1 MGLFDAAEEL
11 AKDYSRE
18 LSGKR
23 WQSYLFAAKLR
34 DLRLREG
41 WTQKEV
47 ATRAGISESAI
58 RNYEQQKSN
67 PKQGH
72 LEALAKAFGI
82 RPEALRLYD
91 FEAGSLQ
98 ANALFQLGDIY
109 GLKPGS
115 VGGFAFLAPRS
126 RFMKRMLEEWGS
138 QYKALGEG
146 LMERVDYER
155 WKDGYS
161 ADFAYADFPSRYRL
175 GSDGEFESVEPWTNI
190 CFSDALQR
198 LRRSHDPSLTQA
210 ELAAASSTTES
221 AIRSYEQ
228 KKRLPKYSLLQR
240 IAAVLGVTEGAL
252 TFFDFGSPVQAA
264 HALFQLAN
272 IYGLIPDTLD
282 DLPVLRTVQP
292 GIEQILDQWHQ
303 ALNEWEENPTAYQEW
318 KDTYDPEHHQTKT
331 CHESRYRPAWDCN
344 NRMCGM
350 ESDYDR
356 FNAEYKDGFLRA

>member
-47 ATRAGISESAI
+47 ATRAGISESAV

-72 LEALAKAFGI
+72 LESLAKAFGV

-91 FEAGSLQ
+91 FEAGSIQ
-98 ANALFQLGDIY
+98 ANAIFQLGEIY

-115 VGGFAFLAPRS
+115 DKRFALLSPTNEFTENA
-126 RFMKRMLEEWGS
+126 FAEWVR
-138 QYKALGEG
+138 QYDALKDG
-146 LMERVDYER
+146 LIDRVQYER
-155 WKDGYS
+155 WKDEFC
-161 ADFAYADFPSRYRL
+161 ADFSREDFPYRYERIAN
-175 GSDGEFESVEPWTNI
+175 GDHAPIEPWTNI
-190 CFSDALQR
+190 RFSETLQR
-198 LRRSHDPSLTQA
+198 LRRVHDPAFTQADLASLTG
-210 ELAAASSTTES
+210 TTES

-228 KKRLPKYSLLQR
+228 KKRLPKYTLLQR
-240 IAAVLGVTEGAL
+240 IAAALDVTEGAL
-252 TFFDFGSPVQAA
+252 TFFDFGSPVQAV

-272 IYGLIPDTLD
+272 VYGLVPDVID
-282 DLPVLRTVQP
+282 GLPALRTVQP
-292 GIEQILDQWHQ
+292 GIEQIIDQWHQ
-303 ALNEWEENPTAYQEW
+303 ALAEYDRDALAYQTW
-318 KDTYDPEHHQTKT
+318 KDTYDPEISRSD
-331 CHESRYRPAWDCN
+331 HESRYHPAWDSN
-344 NRMCGM
+344 RRMCGM
-350 ESDYDR
+350 ESDYDGFDFKYR
-356 FNAEYKDGFLRA
+356 EGFLRA

>member
-1 MGLFDAAEEL
+1 MSLFDTATEL

-23 WQSYLFAAKLR
+23 WQSYLFAAKLK

-58 RNYEQQKSN
+58 RNYEQQKSS

-72 LEALAKAFGI
+72 LEALARAFEI
-82 RPEALRLYD
+82 EPEALRLYD
-91 FEAGSLQ
+91 FEAGSIQ
-98 ANALFQLGDIY
+98 ANALFQLGDTY

-115 VGGFAFLAPRS
+115 TGDFAFLAPAS

-138 QYKALGEG
+138 QYNALKEG
-146 LMERVDYER
+146 LLERADYER
-155 WKDGYS
+155 WKDSFS
-161 ADFAYADFPSRYRL
+161 ADFAHADFPARYRL
-175 GSDGEFESVEPWTNI
+175 GEDGKFELIEPWANI
-190 CFSDALQR
+190 RFSEALQR
-198 LRRSHDPSLTQA
+198 LRRSHNPSFTQA
-210 ELAAASSTTES
+210 ELAAASGTTES

-228 KKRLPKYSLLQR
+228 RKRLPKYSLLQR

-252 TFFDFGSPVQAA
+252 TFFDFGSPIQAT
-264 HALFQLAN
+264 HVVFQIAN
-272 IYGLIPDTLD
+272 VYGLVPDTLD
-282 DLPVLRTVQP
+282 GLPVLRTVQP

-303 ALNEWEENPTAYQEW
+303 ALSERAENAAALQTW
-318 KDTYDPEHHQTKT
+318 KDTYNPETSRIGY
-331 CHESRYRPAWDCN
+331 ESRYRPAWDSDGKN
-344 NRMCGM
+344 CGQ

-356 FNAEYKDGFLRA
+356 FDFGHKEGFLRA